1 MPVVVLGVYP
11 GIQAEQE
18 ELFLHTRHLGPQGM
32 HLDWER

>member
-18 ELFLHTRHLGPQGM
+18 ELFLQVRHFGPQGI